1 MPLTGNDCRAAAL
14 AEREK
19 GEASLRAAEALR
31 PLGLH
36 DDAASRLYWAVFH
49 LVCAALILRGT
60 EPTSHQAAQTLFSRD
75 LVKPGLVPKDS
86 ARLFAGLMG
95 LRHQVDYNREFCL
108 DRTGADAEFASAGPL
123 ITALRTVLV
132 TSGVGS

>member
-1 MPLTGNDCRAAAL
+1 MTSNDSRAAAI

-19 GEASLRAAEALR
+19 GEAALRAAEALR
-31 PLGLH
+31 TLELY
-36 DDAASRLYWAVFH
+36 DDAASRLYYAVFH

-95 LRHQVDYNREFCL
+95 LRYQVDYNREFCL
-108 DRTGADAEFASAGPL
+108 DKAGTDAEFASAGPL
-123 ITALRTVLV
+123 VTGLRTVLV
-132 TSGVGS
+132 ASGVGS